1 MNSLRPTIR
10 LLAVSIIVVTAALG
24 CSEKIEPDTNQPAIR
39 CGDGT
44 HLDDGEC
51 IPDAADPSDDSG
63 SPGDS
68 GGPSVPPD
76 TGESSDTGEPADT
89 GGSDG
94 PEAPTKSPKRGL
106 AYNLTNPADFEAIES
121 GVSWWYNW
129 YFQTDAPAD
138 AMADH
143 RVEFIP
149 MLWGHNSEADYVS
162 LETWLMDRPDVNDV
176 LVLNEPNLV
185 DQANILP
192 SDAVE
197 HWLRYEQFQ
206 AEMLAN
212 HGRSIRLVGPAM
224 TWGTMLEFADPVDWL
239 NAFYAAFNASEGRDP
254 VIDALAFHWYDYGL
268 EEQLSRLESFGKT
281 FWVTEMANWHTEPGW
296 TIDSPAKQIDTM
308 IDMVSICESRADVDR
323 YAWFMGRWDPD
334 PHFTSVFGPEPGSLT
349 EVGHAYLEQPW

>member
-1 MNSLRPTIR
+1 MIPLPPFVRAIALCTVI
-10 LLAVSIIVVTAALG
+10 VTAALG
-24 CSEKIEPDTNQPAIR
+24 CDQTTKTDANEATIR
-39 CGDGT
+39 CGEGT
-44 HLDDGEC
+44 ILVDGEC
-51 IPDAADPSDDSG
+51 VPETPGPIHDSGTPSDSGEPSDS
-63 SPGDS
+63 
-68 GGPSVPPD
+68 PD
-76 TGESSDTGEPADT
+76 TGEPGDTGEPADT
-89 GGSDG
+89 GGADG
-94 PEAPTKSPKRGL
+94 AVPPTKSPKRGL
-106 AYNLTNPADFEAIES
+106 AYNLTNPADFEAIGS

-138 AMADH
+138 AMTDH
-143 RVEFIP
+143 SVEFVP

-162 LETWLMDRPDVNDV
+162 LETWLLDHPDVNDV

-212 HGRSIRLVGPAM
+212 HDRAIRLIGPAM
-224 TWGTMLEFADPVDWL
+224 TWGTMLDFADPVDWL

-254 VIDALAFHWYDYGL
+254 NIDSLAFHWYDYGL
-268 EEQLSRLESFGKT
+268 DEQLSRLEGFGKT

-296 TIDSPAKQIDTM
+296 TIDSPEKQIDAM
-308 IDMVSICESRADVDR
+308 VDMVNICESRPDVDR

-334 PHFTSVFGPEPGSLT
+334 PHFTSIFGPEPGSLT
-349 EVGHAYLEQPW
+349 EVGNAYLEQSW